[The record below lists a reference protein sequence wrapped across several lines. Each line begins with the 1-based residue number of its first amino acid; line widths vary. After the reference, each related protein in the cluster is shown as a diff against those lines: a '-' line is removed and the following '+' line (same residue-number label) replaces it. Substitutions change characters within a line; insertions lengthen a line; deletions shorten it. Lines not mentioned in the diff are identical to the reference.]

1 MIKKTF
7 GGSLLTTDT
16 TLYEVPAEKK
26 SQWVLLYA
34 TNTSGSTT
42 HFSVDY
48 YDSSESATLAIF
60 DGYGL
65 SSKEFFKIGGEFN
78 EFVSMK
84 AGDKIIASCDS
95 NNAVT
100 MLVSIIEENDIIQG
114 G

>member
-7 GGSLLTTDT
+7 GGSLLTTNT
-16 TLYEVPAEKK
+16 TLYEVPVGKK
-26 SQWVLLYA
+26 AQWVLLYA
-34 TNTSGSTT
+34 TNTSGSTSN
-42 HFSVDY
+42 FSVDF

-65 SSKEFFKIGGEFN
+65 SAKEFFKIGGEFN

-84 AGDKIIASCDS
+84 EGDKIIGSCSTD
-95 NNAVT
+95 NAVT
-100 MLVSIIEENDIIQG
+100 MLVSVIEENDVIQG